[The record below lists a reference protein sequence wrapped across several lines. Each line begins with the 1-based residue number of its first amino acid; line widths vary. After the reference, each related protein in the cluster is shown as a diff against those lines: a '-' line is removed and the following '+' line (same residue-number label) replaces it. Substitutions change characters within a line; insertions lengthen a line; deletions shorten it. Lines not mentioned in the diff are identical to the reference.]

1 MPYVNKTQRDKYR
14 NVAIAIQYLPEI
26 ETKGDLEYL
35 VFLLQLKFMKTR
47 EPRYGT
53 MHEAVYAV
61 NHAAHEF
68 ERRYL
73 DKREDKARQENGDI
87 QI

>member
-1 MPYVNKTQRDKYR
+1 MPYVNQEQRDKYHNLR
-14 NVAIAIQYLPEI
+14 LAIELAPEI

-35 VFLLQLKFMKTR
+35 TFVLMKKFMASR
-47 EPRYGT
+47 ESRYGT
-53 MHEAVYAV
+53 LHEAVYAV
-61 NHAAHEF
+61 EHCAHEF

-87 QI
+87 